1 MKQSILFRTTAAC
14 AEKASAD
21 SLREPFLP
29 HQTARETQ
37 VPLSSMPPALRCLQW
52 EAWEETA
59 TDSEEVTKTA
69 LADSPRAKVPG
80 AASEEVRVADSAQAA
95 SAVASVEEIDLPGL
109 VPKGHFHKG
118 RRKRPGKERCLHL
131 RTSAVFQC
139 RRGSGAVL
147 RTEAPGFRWDS
158 ASWF

>member
-1 MKQSILFRTTAAC
+1 MKQSIPFRPTAAF

-37 VPLSSMPPALRCLQW
+37 VPLSSMPPVLMSLQW

-59 TDSEEVTKTA
+59 ADSVEVTKTV
-69 LADSPRAKVPG
+69 LADSPLARVPG
-80 AASEEVRVADSAQAA
+80 AASEEVRVADSAQEA
-95 SAVASVEEIDLPGL
+95 SAVASVEENDLPGL
-109 VPKGHFHKG
+109 VPKGHIHKG

-139 RRGSGAVL
+139 LRGSEAVL
-147 RTEAPGFRWDS
+147 RTEAPGFRWES
-158 ASWF
+158 AFWF